1 VAVGIFFIF
10 QQLIVAMAQLASA
23 TFIALIASLAI
34 IVVTFCQAL
43 LNGTVGG
50 SIYRQLRL

>member
-1 VAVGIFFIF
+1 
-10 QQLIVAMAQLASA
+10 LIVAMAQLASA

-43 LNGTVGG
+43 LNGTVAG
-50 SIYRQLRL
+50 SIYRQLRNSVDII